1 MLKKHGASGEEVQGL
16 MGELHDKMQSVED
29 MMKMDERRQ
38 NEVLARMLDVRRAK
52 RKKLTNKLQEVE
64 TRLHDNET
72 KKQQ

>member
-1 MLKKHGASGEEVQGL
+1 